1 MNGRTLTFLTAITGF
16 LGLGEFGA
24 AVLIGLGEYGPDKS
38 GWPFVAA
45 FGVFFLIAAWLLR
58 SGRVTAGAIVAGL
71 LSLFQI
77 LEFPGWY
84 KHGALDWAY
93 DTVVI
98 LASLAGL
105 IGVVMVLAGRVR
117 RRAAA

>member
-1 MNGRTLTFLTAITGF
+1 MNTRTLTILTAISGF
-16 LGLGEFGA
+16 LALGEFGG
-24 AVLIGLGEYGPDKS
+24 AVLIGLGEFGPDHS

-58 SGRVTAGAIVAGL
+58 SGRVTAGAVVAGL
-71 LSLFQI
+71 LYLFTI
-77 LEFPGWY
+77 MESPAWY
-84 KHGALDWAY
+84 KHGALDWTY

-105 IGVVMVLAGRVR
+105 IGVILVLAGRLR